1 MQTFI
6 DTTTSKV
13 YQYEND
19 VVVSESGGVYSF
31 KTVNGVLLNTPLTLQ
46 PYTIPAPTPAQLAAQ
61 AVQAQTG
68 ALRTAYQTA
77 INTPVSFK
85 NAAGVTST
93 YSFGS
98 TLTSGGSNAQSLLV
112 QILAADSA
120 AWTAG
125 VWFDT
130 NGDAQTM
137 TFADLQGLSAAI
149 EAMETPDE
157 QHLMAKIASAQ
168 AIRDL
173 PSRGASTTYTAG
185 QQIVDS
191 NGNVW
196 TATAGT
202 TGATCT
208 FPASP
213 AAGATKTDG
222 TVTWAFAGS
231 QVALVEGVSW

>member
-1 MQTFI
+1 
-6 DTTTSKV
+6 
-13 YQYEND
+13 
-19 VVVSESGGVYSF
+19 
-31 KTVNGVLLNTPLTLQ
+31 
-46 PYTIPAPTPAQLAAQ
+46 
-61 AVQAQTG
+61 
-68 ALRTAYQTA
+68 
-77 INTPVSFK
+77 
-85 NAAGVTST
+85 
-93 YSFGS
+93 
-98 TLTSGGSNAQSLLV
+98 
-112 QILAADSA
+112 
-120 AWTAG
+120 
-125 VWFDT
+125 
-130 NGDAQTM
+130 M